1 MPTATEGLVASRESG
16 PERLPAL
23 EVHRLRSLDV
33 FRGATIAFMILVN
46 NAGDWG
52 ATWGPL
58 LHAPWHGWTPTDL
71 VFPFFLFIVGAAI
84 PFALGPRLES
94 GSADFPAL
102 RRKIAKRSAL
112 LFLLGLALIWF
123 PFYTVA
129 WERARVPGVLQ
140 RIALVYLVA
149 ALAYLHLNLRGR
161 AILAVT
167 LLAGYWAAM
176 KLIPVEGFAAGD
188 LSPEGNLAFRIDH
201 LVLGPHIWR
210 YSPGPGDPEGIF
222 STVPAIVSALAGI
235 FAGELLRRNAG
246 RNVAREAPRT
256 LTYLTL
262 AGAVLVLLG
271 LALAPLFPINK
282 NLWSPTYVLFTT
294 GAALLALAA
303 THFLVD
309 VRRIEAWSRPFAVFG
324 RNAIL
329 AYVGSGAL
337 ARLLTLV
344 KLPSGPGAGP
354 NADAGVVSLQA
365 WLYSRLFEPCL
376 PDPVASF
383 GWALACVLLWLGIL
397 WRLDRRGLY
406 LRL

>member
-1 MPTATEGLVASRESG
+1 MSESANASSSE
-16 PERLPAL
+16 
-23 EVHRLRSLDV
+23 RLRSLDV
-33 FRGATIAFMILVN
+33 FRGATIALMILVN

-94 GSADFPAL
+94 ASADL
-102 RRKIAKRSAL
+102 SGLHRKIAQRSAL

-123 PFYTVA
+123 PYFTVV
-129 WERARVPGVLQ
+129 WERARIPGVLQ
-140 RIALVYLVA
+140 RIAIVYLVA
-149 ALAYLHLNLRGR
+149 ALAYLHLKPRGR
-161 AILAVT
+161 AILSVT
-167 LLAGYWAAM
+167 LLVGYWAAM
-176 KLIPVEGFAAGD
+176 KLLPVAGFATGD

-210 YSPGPGDPEGIF
+210 YSPGPGDPEGIL
-222 STVPAIVSALAGI
+222 STIPAIVSALAGI
-235 FAGELLRRNAG
+235 FAGETLRRNAN
-246 RNVAREAPRT
+246 RNVAHKAPRT
-256 LTYLTL
+256 LTYLTFT
-262 AGAVLVLLG
+262 GAFLSLLG
-271 LALAPLFPINK
+271 LALAPAFPINK

-303 THFLVD
+303 THFVVD
-309 VRRIEAWSRPFAVFG
+309 VQRIEAWSRPFAVFG

-329 AYVGSGAL
+329 AYVGSGVL
-337 ARLLTLV
+337 ARILTLV
-344 KLPSGPGAGP
+344 KVPSG
-354 NADAGVVSLQA
+354 ADARVVSLQV
-365 WLYSRLFEPCL
+365 WLYSRVFAPFL
-376 PDPVASF
+376 PGPVASF

-397 WRLDRRGLY
+397 WRLDRRGIY